1 MMWSGVSGASIDNKT
16 ILMEIRDLRKYYPV
30 VTGLFRKEVGAV
42 KALDGVSVVVR
53 RGETIGVVGE
63 SGCGKTTLGKT
74 LMMLQKPTAGE
85 ILYNFPDGTKNLA
98 ALNRKQLMDFRHK
111 VQMVFQDPYSS
122 LNPVKK
128 IIDSFDEPLR
138 LYGFGS
144 ANDRKK
150 IIRRKLEMVNL
161 KPDYMYRYPHEFSG
175 GQRQRICI
183 ARALCIDP
191 EVVICDEPVS
201 SLDVSIQA
209 QVLNLMKD
217 IQKELHLTYIFIAHD
232 LSVVQYMSDAI
243 MVMYLGKVVEMAES
257 ERLCR
262 EPKHPYTEAL
272 LSAVPIPSID
282 VKKKRIILEGD
293 VPSPINRPTGCSFHN
308 RCKYCMDI
316 CRTTEPR
323 LESLQDQPRHQVACH
338 LYDVK

>member
-1 MMWSGVSGASIDNKT
+1 MMRSKASGASIDDEA
-16 ILMEIRDLRKYYPV
+16 ILMEIRDLCKYYPV

-42 KALDGVSVVVR
+42 KALDGVSVAVR

-98 ALNRKQLMDFRHK
+98 ALDRRQLMDFRHK

-144 ANDRKK
+144 SNDRKK

-232 LSVVQYMSDAI
+232 LSVVQYMSDMI
-243 MVMYLGKVVEMAES
+243 IVMYLGKVVEMAES

-282 VKKKRIILEGD
+282 VKKNRIILEGD
-293 VPSPINRPTGCSFHN
+293 VPSPINRPAGCSFHN
-308 RCKYCMDI
+308 RCRYCMNI

-323 LESLQDQPRHQVACH
+323 LKSLQDQPRHQVACH
-338 LYDVK
+338 LYDMK